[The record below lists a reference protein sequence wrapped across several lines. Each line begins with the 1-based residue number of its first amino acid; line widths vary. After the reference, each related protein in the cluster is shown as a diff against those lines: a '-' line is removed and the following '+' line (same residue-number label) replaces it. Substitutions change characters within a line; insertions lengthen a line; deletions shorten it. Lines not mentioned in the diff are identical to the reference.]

1 MAFADP
7 ARSHSEFHAVLASLG
22 ANRVL
27 ELTLQTIGQIVNHH
41 IVVHSDPRDVQEAIA
56 HDHVGIARAVVAGQP
71 RKAGRLMETHILV
84 LTEYFSR
91 QLGGQMNDLIE
102 WR

>member
-7 ARSHSEFHAVLASLG
+7 AGATRSSTLSWPHWAPIA
-22 ANRVL
+22 VL

-91 QLGGQMNDLIE
+91 RAG
-102 WR
+102 R